1 MKTKMIILC
10 LALMSKAVFAQH
22 DHGGGQSPHMHA
34 NPKKETHAYRAA
46 PMFQKQ
52 LADVF
57 MASLALKDAFVSAD
71 TAKIR
76 AAVPEIKNSLSK
88 ADITLL
94 NDEPLMDWMSY
105 LKTLN
110 ESTDQIANSTDL
122 SVQRKAFASFSDA
135 LYKSIKLLGMGGM
148 TAYYAYCPNANNNS
162 GAYWLSYSQEIRN
175 PYLGNEMLSC
185 GKVKEIIQ
193 GSTNHH

>member
-10 LALMSKAVFAQH
+10 LALVSQIVFAQH
-22 DHGGGQSPHMHA
+22 DHGGRQSQQMCS
-34 NPKKETHAYRAA
+34 NPKKETHSYRAA
-46 PMFQKQ
+46 PMVQKQ

-57 MASLALKDAFVSAD
+57 MASLVLKDAFVSAD
-71 TAKIR
+71 TAKIH
-76 AAVPEIKNSLSK
+76 AAIPEIKNSLSRV
-88 ADITLL
+88 DIALL

-122 SVQRKAFASFSDA
+122 TIQRKAFASFSDA
-135 LYKSIKLLGMGGM
+135 LYKSIKMLGMAGM
-148 TAYYAYCPNANNNS
+148 TAYYTYCPNANNNS
-162 GAYWLSYSQEIRN
+162 GAYWLSHSQEIRN